1 MEGHNFPSVD
11 KAIIEQID
19 SNDKN
24 LTQRVGRII
33 RFRPGHE
40 ALLYIIVAEGT
51 QDAVW
56 AEKALTNVDKSKV
69 EYIRF
74 QNLKEGTTFKDL
86 SQYTSESLS
95 AFKEQ
100 GITEIQ
106 MGSRNYKI

>member
-51 QDAVW
+51 QDEVW
-56 AEKALTNVDKSKV
+56 LNSALTNVDKSKI

-86 SQYTSESLS
+86 PQYNSESLS
-95 AFKEQ
+95 VFKEQ
-100 GITEIQ
+100 RITEIQ